1 MTPGGRRETDQARR
15 ALNLTLATVAGLV
28 GCLTLVIIFGALVG
42 GLWLDSRFDTRP
54 FFTLALLIGSVP
66 VTLAAM
72 FLVVRAATSKIKP
85 PAPGGAA
92 KKEEDSE
99 AQSL

>member
-1 MTPGGRRETDQARR
+1 MTPGGLRDKDQARR

-42 GLWLDSRFDTRP
+42 GLWLDSRLDTRP
-54 FFTLALLIGSVP
+54 FFTLALLLGSVP

-72 FLVVRAATSKIKP
+72 FWVVRSATSKIRP
-85 PAPGGAA
+85 PAAGDRGKETANGGT
-92 KKEEDSE
+92 
-99 AQSL
+99 QP

>member
-1 MTPGGRRETDQARR
+1 MTPGGLRETDQARR

-54 FFTLALLIGSVP
+54 FFTLALMIGSVP

-72 FLVVRAATSKIKP
+72 FMVVRKATSKIKP
-85 PAPGGAA
+85 PAPSDRGKETADGGT
-92 KKEEDSE
+92 
-99 AQSL
+99 QP

>member
-1 MTPGGRRETDQARR
+1 MTPGGRTETDQARR

-54 FFTLALLIGSVP
+54 FFTLALMIGSVP

-72 FLVVRAATSKIKP
+72 FLVVRGATSRIQPPTAGKI
-85 PAPGGAA
+85 AREEADGGT
-92 KKEEDSE
+92 
-99 AQSL
+99 QP